1 MHSLYKFF
9 SLFFICTVVNGDVYL
24 KEGSFLQDDEIEET
38 TLLVVNDLFKA
49 AKVSHTPTVH
59 FLVNKDINAAATVQ
73 GTLIIFTGF
82 ILNCKNIEEFIGVLA
97 HETAHIKGAHSALR
111 DFYAGNASIP
121 GILAIALSGVAAL
134 ATGNGEI
141 FAAGAMGGLGMME
154 HGVLKYSRSQEDTA
168 DAGAL
173 SILEVLKWPADGL
186 MTFLK
191 TIDQKYNIGGLD
203 PYLLTHPLTPS
214 RIGKIQAYLKE
225 HKNNYRVPLEYAK
238 RFSRMRG
245 KIAGFTQEPNKTLRD
260 YAGQN
265 SDEARYGRAIAYY
278 RVRKMDNLKR
288 ELDLLLKDSPN
299 DTYFLELK
307 GQFEFESGKHKQALD
322 SFKRAK
328 QNRKKNSLGLDVMMS
343 HALIEAKGD
352 LEQVV
357 TLLTPHLDKDP
368 SQVFGWRL
376 LGIAYGKMG
385 KTADASGCLAEA
397 AFLMQ
402 DYKMAK
408 SHALKAKQ
416 ATKASIRARAESL
429 LRQLDQDN

>member
-1 MHSLYKFF
+1 MLHA
-9 SLFFICTVVNGDVYL
+9 DVFL
-24 KEGSFLQDDEIEET
+24 KDGSFLQDDEIEET

-49 AKVSHTPTVH
+49 AKINHTPTVY
-59 FLVNKDINAAATVQ
+59 FLVNRDINAAATLQ

-82 ILNCKNIEEFIGVLA
+82 VLNCKTIEEFIGVLA

-111 DFYAGNASIP
+111 DFHAGNATIP

-154 HGVLKYSRSQEDTA
+154 RGVLKYSRTQEDTA

-173 SILEVLKWPADGL
+173 TILETLKWPADGL
-186 MTFLK
+186 MSFLK
-191 TIDQKYNIGGLD
+191 TIDQKYNISGMD

-214 RIGKIQAYLKE
+214 RISKIQAYLKE
-225 HKNNYRVPLEYAK
+225 HKNNYHVPLEYVK
-238 RFSRMRG
+238 RFARMRG

-265 SDEARYGRAIAYY
+265 SEEAHYGRAIAYY
-278 RVRKMDNLKR
+278 RLRKMDNLKK

-307 GQFEFESGKHKQALD
+307 GQFEFESGKHAQAIESFKQA
-322 SFKRAK
+322 K
-328 QNRKKNSLGLDVMMS
+328 QYRKKNSLGLDVMMS

-352 LEQVV
+352 MNKVV
-357 TLLTPHLDKDP
+357 DLLTPQLEKDP

-385 KTADASGCLAEA
+385 KEADASGCLAEA
-397 AFLMQ
+397 AFLTQ

-408 SHALKAKQ
+408 SHALKAKSGSR
-416 ATKASIRARAESL
+416 ASIRARAESL
-429 LRQLDQDN
+429 LKQLDKENE